1 VKKYRDDVC
10 RLSKCVNVDVC
21 LGLCGFLKDCIN
33 GNSSSKEILL
43 SNLRNAN
50 NREFED
56 YKQELNELAENR
68 SIKNESI
75 FERMTELTD
84 NMESISFYSRRKIA
98 IVILLSLGFIKN
110 DIAGFFHIS
119 LRHIFRLTK

>member
-10 RLSKCVNVDVC
+10 RIGKCVNQDTCV
-21 LGLCGFLKDCIN
+21 GLCPALKYVN
-33 GNSSSKEILL
+33 GKSQSKEVLL
-43 SNLRNAN
+43 SNLINPDN
-50 NREFED
+50 KEFRD
-56 YKQELNELAENR
+56 YKEAINELAENR
-68 SIKNESI
+68 SIKYESI

-119 LRHIFRLTK
+119 LRQIFRLTK